1 MQQMAIVNFDPLF
14 NPKAI
19 AVVGASTTSV
29 SGGNRFLRHLKSFGF
44 KGDVLPIH
52 PKAAEI
58 EGFKAYPSFESL
70 PATVDYAYVA
80 VNARQVP
87 DVIRSAKGK
96 ARFMQVMSSGFSET
110 DSGKGLEED
119 LVAAAAYSG
128 VRVIGPN
135 CLGTYSPGGR
145 LTFTA
150 GAPEQVGRI
159 GVISQSGGL
168 GVDIVRRGSNRGL
181 SFSSL
186 VTVGNCAD
194 VKPAELL
201 EYYFSSD
208 KVDVI
213 GLYLETAMGGRQLFE
228 VLRRNKGRK
237 PVVLLK
243 GGSTVAGQLAAISH
257 TGALAGSQA
266 AWSALEAQTG
276 LMTTYTLNEFLDVL
290 LLLQCSGGFPAKSDG
305 VILFG
310 NGGGTSVLGADAF
323 ARNGFK
329 LSNLSQESYRQLQAL
344 SLPPGSSINNPIDI
358 PAGALQQ
365 DSGRIAGHVLRAL
378 TMTSGA
384 VIVIHINLT
393 VVLSFEHVDM
403 LGNLIEAV
411 LELRKGSATAFDVI
425 LVLRSD
431 GELKNEHTKRRYR
444 EQAVYAGIP
453 VFEEL
458 AEAANALG
466 AVNRSR
472 ADRVSQSLA

>member
-1 MQQMAIVNFDPLF
+1 MPVVNFDPLF
-14 NPKAI
+14 NPRAI

-29 SGGNRFLRHLKSFGF
+29 AGGNRFLRHLKNFGF
-44 KGDVLPIH
+44 RGEVWPIH
-52 PKAAEI
+52 PKASEI
-58 EGFKAYPSFESL
+58 EGFKAFSSFDSL
-70 PATVDYAYVA
+70 PAAVDYAYVA

-87 DVIRSAKGK
+87 EVIRSAKGK
-96 ARFMQVMSSGFSET
+96 AKFIQVMSSGFSET
-110 DSGKGLEED
+110 DTGKALEQD
-119 LVAAAAYSG
+119 LVAAAAESG

-135 CLGTYSPGGR
+135 CLGTYSPSAR
-145 LTFTA
+145 LSFTA
-150 GAPEQVGRI
+150 GTPEKIGRI

-168 GVDIVRRGSNRGL
+168 GVDIVRRGGNRGL

-201 EYYFSSD
+201 EYYFASD
-208 KVDVI
+208 HVDVI

-243 GGSTVAGQLAAISH
+243 GGSTVAGQMAAISH
-257 TGALAGSQA
+257 TGALAGTQV
-266 AWSALEAQTG
+266 AWEALQVQTG
-276 LMTTYTLNEFLDVL
+276 LMVTYTLNEFLDVL
-290 LLLQCSGGFPAKSDG
+290 LLLQCFGGFPEKLDG

-323 ARNGFK
+323 ARNGFR
-329 LSNLSQESYRQLQAL
+329 LSSLSQDTYRELQAL
-344 SLPPGSSINNPIDI
+344 NLPPGSSIANPIDV

-365 DSGRIAGHVLRAL
+365 DSGRIAGHVLEAL
-378 TMTSGA
+378 TKTPGA
-384 VIVIHINLT
+384 LIAIHINLT
-393 VVLSFEHVDM
+393 VVLSFQHVDM

-411 LELRKGSATAFDVI
+411 LELRKGSRTAVNVI

-431 GELKNEHTKRRYR
+431 GEFKNEQTKRSYR
-444 EQAVYAGIP
+444 DKAVTAGIP

-458 AEAANALG
+458 SDAATALG
-466 AVNRSR
+466 ITNRLGF
-472 ADRVSQSLA
+472 APVQVG